1 MVGSLAQ
8 LAEHLTL
15 NQGVTG
21 SIPVR
26 STIFIWAIN
35 SVVECHLHTV
45 EVVGSNP
52 ISPTIVNK
60 GLSGF
65 SESPFYFSIYRLPTD
80 WLHAAHR
87 FMISALFTAAHD
99 LVKPQLN
106 Q

>member
-52 ISPTIVNK
+52 ISPTIVITGPLRFFEGSFFMQKIAVCRKRQNYHTYANK
-60 GLSGF
+60 Q
-65 SESPFYFSIYRLPTD
+65 IYCIIIQQSR
-80 WLHAAHR
+80 
-87 FMISALFTAAHD
+87 
-99 LVKPQLN
+99 
-106 Q
+106 